1 MTAFFFISAA
11 FVLAL
16 QSFEEDMCMPF
27 CCVDE
32 INAGMDE
39 HNEMMVWRLILSSQT
54 SKRRDRD
61 QGQMFYFSPTFS
73 EKMKLVDMDDN
84 APLNVSVHI
93 CSRGDIQRRTSGYA
107 HLHFSSVP
115 SNLFNNLT
123 VKCQHFGTIYNPI
136 IS

>member
-1 MTAFFFISAA
+1 
-11 FVLAL
+11 
-16 QSFEEDMCMPF
+16 MCMPF

-54 SKRRDRD
+54 SKSRERD

-84 APLNVSVHI
+84 APLDVSVHI
-93 CSRGDIQRRTSGYA
+93 CSRGDIQRKTSGYA
-107 HLHFSSVP
+107 HLSTFFLSAFKP
-115 SNLFNNLT
+115 L
-123 VKCQHFGTIYNPI
+123 
-136 IS
+136 